1 MYKNQI
7 LLISYIKTLF
17 EVIIM
22 YKKYAII
29 SCSENIQE
37 IKFSNPLIKYFP
49 NKYIIKYIL
58 KKLPLN
64 ISQVKYLDNTGLEIK
79 LPIVPSM
86 YNNEEYI
93 RAIIEEFNDR
103 LLIYNINVIILSN
116 QLLNYRNDFKCLIAD
131 EKHVQF
137 LYINKVIKKVTN
149 LVDKEL
155 KDMNFVIIDGDNS
168 RTRYIIDTIYKDI
181 NSLTVITSHP
191 ETYEEIVEEIYED
204 TGLAVQITN
213 YNVNQ
218 HISSDIIINCNEDNN
233 KVFYCFSE
241 GSYIIDFISNNNQI
255 RNMMI
260 KRSDINIIT
269 NIDMYVDNHL
279 ISKDLFHGVLLNE
292 NRIIRSIYLYGY
304 RDTMFDRLNTI
315 LNKYNVTVDKIYQRG
330 EEIR

>member
-1 MYKNQI
+1 MYKN
-7 LLISYIKTLF
+7 
-17 EVIIM
+17 
-22 YKKYAII
+22 YAMI
-29 SCSENIQE
+29 SCSENMQQ
-37 IKFSNPLIKYFP
+37 IKFSNPLIKYYP
-49 NKYIIKYIL
+49 NKYIMKYIL

-64 ISQVKYLDNTGLEIK
+64 VSEVDYLDNKGLEIK
-79 LPIVPSM
+79 LPILPSIF
-86 YNNEEYI
+86 NEEEYI
-93 RAIIEEFNDR
+93 KAIIEEFNDK
-103 LLIYNINVIILSN
+103 LLIYNINVIILSKEL
-116 QLLNYRNDFKCLIAD
+116 QNYRNDFKCLIAD

-137 LYINKVIKKVTN
+137 LYINKVIEQVIN
-149 LVDKEL
+149 LIAKEL

-168 RTRYIIDTIYKDI
+168 KTRYIIDNIYKDI

-191 ETYEEIVEEIYED
+191 ESYEEIVEEIYDD

-218 HISSDIIINCNEDNN
+218 NISSDIIINCNQDND

-241 GSYIIDFISNNNQI
+241 GSYIIDFVSNENKI

-260 KRSDINIIT
+260 KRSDINIVT
-269 NIDMYVDNHL
+269 NIDMYVNNHL

-315 LNKYNVTVDKIYQRG
+315 KNKYNITIGKMYQRG
-330 EEIR
+330 EEIH